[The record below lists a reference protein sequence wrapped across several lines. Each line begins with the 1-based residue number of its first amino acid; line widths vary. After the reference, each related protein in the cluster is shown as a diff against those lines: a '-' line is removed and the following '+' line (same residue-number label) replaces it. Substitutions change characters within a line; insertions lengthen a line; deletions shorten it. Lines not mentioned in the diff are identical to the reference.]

1 MDNSQANKSDLS
13 NGGMELKNCSCFHLP
28 INNYKYNNQNYPPP
42 SPTLSSTK
50 YRINPSQSFLHNSSS
65 FICACYLLEKY
76 SLIDEI
82 ICYLIKICSYFS
94 INKLYDFTDI
104 LPLNDSIYKYYSSE
118 YVKNPHLYYHYIETL
133 KGFIVV
139 IINKSKFN
147 WNCNS
152 IIEYNIEKKEYYAYF
167 NFGRFK
173 INYDLMIYDFDYKF
187 KNILTKFN
195 YHDSYLYLRQSTTII
210 EKLKSPNIKINVS
223 NANNI
228 NYVKSTSS
236 NINEENEIA
245 YKPFVNKYI
254 IIKIFKHFLKHL
266 NILIL
271 QILNIIIMLKNYL
284 IIC

>member
-1 MDNSQANKSDLS
+1 
-13 NGGMELKNCSCFHLP
+13 
-28 INNYKYNNQNYPPP
+28 
-42 SPTLSSTK
+42 
-50 YRINPSQSFLHNSSS
+50 
-65 FICACYLLEKY
+65 
-76 SLIDEI
+76 
-82 ICYLIKICSYFS
+82 
-94 INKLYDFTDI
+94 
-104 LPLNDSIYKYYSSE
+104 
-118 YVKNPHLYYHYIETL
+118 
-133 KGFIVV
+133 
-139 IINKSKFN
+139 
-147 WNCNS
+147 
-152 IIEYNIEKKEYYAYF
+152 
-167 NFGRFK
+167 
-173 INYDLMIYDFDYKF
+173 MIYDFDYKF